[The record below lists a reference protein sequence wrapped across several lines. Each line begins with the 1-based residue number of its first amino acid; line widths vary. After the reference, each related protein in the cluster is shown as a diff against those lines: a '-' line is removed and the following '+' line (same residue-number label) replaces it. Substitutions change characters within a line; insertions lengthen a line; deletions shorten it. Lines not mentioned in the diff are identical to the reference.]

1 MTKFKTRAKHVNNVY
16 KKERVETILNKKQ
29 VSDGTS
35 HITKKSQAV

>member
-1 MTKFKTRAKHVNNVY
+1 
-16 KKERVETILNKKQ
+16 VETILNKKQ